1 VIARDDGR
9 SAPIHRHR
17 CSSRALSGSRPSRW
31 SCGTSPT
38 AGRPE
43 GDGVLVPLDLDH
55 ALLARIVG
63 ASKATVTTAIGAL
76 QRRGALERVEQG
88 WMLHGPPP
96 TQLHDM
102 REQTEG

>member
-1 VIARDDGR
+1 VQQPRVERIA
-9 SAPIHRHR
+9 
-17 CSSRALSGSRPSRW
+17 ALSLVLWHFADRW
-31 SCGTSPT
+31 AP
-38 AGRPE
+38 

>member
-1 VIARDDGR
+1 VALRRPLGAPGGGR
-9 SAPIHRHR
+9 
-17 CSSRALSGSRPSRW
+17 RP
-31 SCGTSPT
+31 P
-38 AGRPE
+38 
-43 GDGVLVPLDLDH
+43 PLDLDH

-63 ASKATVTTAIGAL
+63 ARKATVTTAIGAL

>member
-1 VIARDDGR
+1 MQQPRVERIA
-9 SAPIHRHR
+9 
-17 CSSRALSGSRPSRW
+17 ALSLVLWHFVDRW
-31 SCGTSPT
+31 
-38 AGRPE
+38 GRPE